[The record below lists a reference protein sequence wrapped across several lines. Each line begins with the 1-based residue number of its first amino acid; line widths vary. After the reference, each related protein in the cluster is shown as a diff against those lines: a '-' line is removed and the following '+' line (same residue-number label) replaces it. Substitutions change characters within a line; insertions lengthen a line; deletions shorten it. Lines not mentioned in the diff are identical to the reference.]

1 MFNIYRSRPL
11 GSQLRQFLFLSTL
24 VCLVLASCAPREDC
38 AFLNDALLE
47 GNLRLQEVNEGN
59 LGGSGYNQ
67 GIERQVGRIYFDVSQ
82 IIDGLLISNQRLQT
96 IQFQLV
102 EAYQQASDDRYQAA
116 DLLSSV
122 SDDPSAQVKADIRQL
137 HLDSEANIGTITETL
152 RKQCPLR

>member
-1 MFNIYRSRPL
+1 MFNVYRFRPL
-11 GSQLRQFLFLSTL
+11 SSQLRRFLSL
-24 VCLVLASCAPREDC
+24 SALACLVLASCAPREDC

-67 GIERQVGRIYFDVSQ
+67 AIERQVGRIYFDVSQ
-82 IIDGLLISNQRLQT
+82 VLDSLPISNQRLQT

-102 EAYQQASDDRYQAA
+102 EVYQQASDYRYQAA
-116 DLLSSV
+116 DLLSDV
-122 SDDPSAQVKADIRQL
+122 SDNPNTQVKADIRQL
-137 HLDSEANIGTITETL
+137 HLDSEENIGTITESL

>member
-11 GSQLRQFLFLSTL
+11 GSQLRQFVCVSTL
-24 VCLVLASCAPREDC
+24 VCVVLVGCAPREDC

-82 IIDGLLISNQRLQT
+82 IIDSLPITNQRLQT

-122 SDDPSAQVKADIRQL
+122 SDNPSAQVKSDIRQL